1 MNAKEEVDQKIQSIV
16 QGYWKDK
23 NKLMEAIEWIG
34 KNDYFIAEGLYEIS
48 VSYEDKI
55 FYAPSVVGSI
65 FLNSI
70 QQRFEEMAGD
80 EIGD

>member
-1 MNAKEEVDQKIQSIV
+1 MNAKDEVDQNIQYIV

-34 KNDYFIAEGLYEIS
+34 KNDYSLAECVFHIRQVCFSSNRGNE
-48 VSYEDKI
+48 
-55 FYAPSVVGSI
+55 FVGEK
-65 FLNSI
+65 LHDLI
-70 QQRFEEMAGD
+70 QQRLEEMAGD